1 MPDAPSRPDR
11 RRALQFLA
19 SLPAL
24 AVAGEATATPGPF
37 PQEVSILVA
46 GPDQGELNAWSRL
59 ITPLLARFLPQ
70 GAPVRVVRAG
80 GADGVTGAN
89 QFDTRVVPDGGTVLL
104 VPGTAALAWLAG
116 DPRARFDAGHWVPV
130 MAGITPAIVAGRPGF
145 GWPGQGARVAAAGPS
160 GPEMSALLALDLIG
174 ANPVPVFGLMEP
186 ATVRDAF
193 ARREVDLVFV
203 SGRNV
208 PDRLAA
214 LAELGAKPLFSLRPP
229 DPDGRPTRDALFSG
243 LPDLAE
249 LHAGARRNGPEGRL
263 YDAWVAAASAA
274 RLDFGLVLP
283 QLTPAARVALWRR
296 AGAQAIVAP
305 ELQSVAAAAAVR
317 PLAGQ
322 GAATSTAAVA
332 ADPDAI
338 LELRRWLGARF
349 NWHPV

>member
-1 MPDAPSRPDR
+1 MSDAPSRPDR
-11 RRALQFLA
+11 RRALKFLA
-19 SLPAL
+19 GLPSL
-24 AVAGEATATPGPF
+24 ATAGAARAAPF
-37 PQEVSILVA
+37 PDEVSILVA

-59 ITPLLARFLPQ
+59 ITPLLTRFLPQ
-70 GAPVRVVRAG
+70 GAPVRVLRAG

-89 QFDTRVVPDGGTVLL
+89 QFDARVAPDGSTVLL

-130 MAGITPAIVAGRPGF
+130 MAGVTPAIVAGRPGV
-145 GWPGQGARVAAAGPS
+145 GLPGQGLRVAAAGPS
-160 GPEMSALLALDLIG
+160 GPEMAALLALDLIG
-174 ANPVPVFGLMEP
+174 ANPVAVFGLMET
-186 ATVRDAF
+186 AVVRDAF

-208 PDRLAA
+208 PERLSA
-214 LAELGAKPLFSLRPP
+214 LAEVGARPLFSLRPLN
-229 DPDGRPTRDALFSG
+229 PDGTPTRDALFPD
-243 LPDLAE
+243 LPDISE
-249 LHAGARRNGPEGRL
+249 LHAGARRTGPNGRL
-263 YDAWVAAASAA
+263 YDAWIAAASAA

-296 AGAQAIVAP
+296 AGAQAVVAP

-322 GAATSTAAVA
+322 GAATNTAAVA

-349 NWHPV
+349 NWHPA